1 MGLLIEK
8 YIGKTGLKL
17 FLLFCWLFTL
27 IVIAAFADMV
37 AGTFNAYTV
46 TEEGTTVL
54 AELANVNGAAGSIS
68 LFFMGFAVVFGLLQK
83 KFNLDGWKEVVLGL
97 LFTFA
102 SLALGMNLPLVAGKL
117 SLIHISSN
125 HLMNPKKPSSSQIS
139 LKKTKAFKSSA
150 LPLLLLTRSL
160 SASQSLSLIHISLP
174 DPSRFPGKGRRL
186 RADASALLRQ
196 SSGKNTARCV

>member
-8 YIGKTGLKL
+8 YIGKTGRKL

-102 SLALGMNLPLVAGKL
+102 SLALGMNLPLVAGK
-117 SLIHISSN
+117 SEMCIRDRYIMICKS
-125 HLMNPKKPSSSQIS
+125 MGANPVGPIMLCMIASM
-139 LKKTKAFKSSA
+139 TAFFT
-150 LPLLLLTRSL
+150 PLATPTVPQVMGAGNYIIKQLVKMGWVIFIVITLVSVFWVMT
-160 SASQSLSLIHISLP
+160 IYP
-174 DPSRFPGKGRRL
+174 VF
-186 RADASALLRQ
+186 
-196 SSGKNTARCV
+196 